1 MATGTTP
8 NYSLPYP
15 KSTDPV
21 NVASDIQDLATSLD
35 TDLSEIIQDL
45 SSSMI
50 TGGTNYGIS
59 TSYNDT
65 TGKLSIGVI
74 DDGHS
79 HIAGNIDD
87 LQASLDLKSNIDSPV
102 FTGNPTAPTPS
113 LGDNDSS
120 LATTSFVTSAID
132 AIESSAVY
140 YQDDAPLSPEVGSV
154 WVDSDEVFS
163 SFSSN
168 DFILKSGGVF
178 TGNIDG
184 TTASFTG
191 SVSAPTAAALTSTT
205 QLATTAFVTTAGNL
219 KADLASP
226 ALTGVPAAPTAPPGT
241 STTQLATTDF
251 VTVADNLKADRISE
265 AITDLTI
272 SSDILTFDTAV
283 SNVAFVATAPT
294 ANFTLNVTNAP
305 TTDGRAIT
313 VVAFIVQGATGRIP
327 SVLQIAAVGQ
337 TIKWQGGAA
346 PTPTSTTGKIDVFS
360 FTLIRRSAAWTV
372 LGSALLAF

>member
-1 MATGTTP
+1 MATGTTL

-35 TDLSEIIQDL
+35 TDLPEIIQDL

-120 LATTSFVTSAID
+120 LATTSFVASAID

-154 WVDSDEVFS
+154 WVDSNEVFS

-178 TGNIDG
+178 TGNIEGTTANFTGNLDG
-184 TTASFTG
+184 ATASFTG
-191 SVSAPTAAALTSTT
+191 FVTGISPTLNDH
-205 QLATTAFVTTAGNL
+205 LATKEYVDN
-219 KADLASP
+219 
-226 ALTGVPAAPTAPPGT
+226 
-241 STTQLATTDF
+241 ATP
-251 VTVADNLKADRISE
+251 VIPE
-265 AITDLTI
+265 A
-272 SSDILTFDTAV
+272 
-283 SNVAFVATAPT
+283 
-294 ANFTLNVTNAP
+294 TLES
-305 TTDGRAIT
+305 I
-313 VVAFIVQGATGRIP
+313 FMF
-327 SVLQIAAVGQ
+327 
-337 TIKWQGGAA
+337 GGM
-346 PTPTSTTGKIDVFS
+346 
-360 FTLIRRSAAWTV
+360 
-372 LGSALLAF
+372 

>member
-35 TDLSEIIQDL
+35 TDLPEIIQDL

-65 TGKLSIGVI
+65 TGILSIGVI

-178 TGNIDG
+178 TGNIEG
-184 TTASFTG
+184 T
-191 SVSAPTAAALTSTT
+191 
-205 QLATTAFVTTAGNL
+205 
-219 KADLASP
+219 
-226 ALTGVPAAPTAPPGT
+226 
-241 STTQLATTDF
+241 
-251 VTVADNLKADRISE
+251 
-265 AITDLTI
+265 
-272 SSDILTFDTAV
+272 
-283 SNVAFVATAPT
+283 T
-294 ANFTLNVTNAP
+294 ANFTGNLEG
-305 TTDGRAIT
+305 TTANFTGNLEGTTANLAGYIT
-313 VVAFIVQGATGRIP
+313 VG
-327 SVLQIAAVGQ
+327 
-337 TIKWQGGAA
+337 
-346 PTPTSTTGKIDVFS
+346 STTQSTTTGGKCYCWKRIS
-360 FTLIRRSAAWTV
+360 HRSC
-372 LGSALLAF
+372 S